1 MFTNLSNYGA
11 PLCNYVNLC
20 HYVNISWCGDLFQ
33 CARYWTTGDQVF
45 VLHARYHPYVPEGH
59 CRWDCW
65 ALADANLLP
74 FASPAAQQSPS
85 SGLAPKMVALKF
97 ASSSNGKR
105 QQTESCASSCDDFDD
120 DFEMERNIRYIGT
133 LCFSGKAECS
143 KRQLGRSISEL
154 VWFHRLILQGIS
166 SRTSIVCLFQGNIHG
181 WWTRIEICSTFK
193 VPSISC
199 VYFH

>member
-1 MFTNLSNYGA
+1 MGVKFTNLSNYGA

-45 VLHARYHPYVPEGH
+45 VLHAQYHPYVPEGH

-97 ASSSNGKR
+97 ASSSNGK
-105 QQTESCASSCDDFDD
+105 EAA
-120 DFEMERNIRYIGT
+120 NWK
-133 LCFSGKAECS
+133 LCFLMWWFWWWFLNGEEHSIYRNSLLFRESGVQQEAA
-143 KRQLGRSISEL
+143 R
-154 VWFHRLILQGIS
+154 
-166 SRTSIVCLFQGNIHG
+166 
-181 WWTRIEICSTFK
+181 
-193 VPSISC
+193 
-199 VYFH
+199 

>member
-1 MFTNLSNYGA
+1 MGWSKQTNQLNQHIACRTWTSTSRWSRSSA
-11 PLCNYVNLC
+11 PWWSVNSGWVGSLLLQCLIGRNPIYVNLC
-20 HYVNISWCGDLFQ
+20 HYVKISWCGDLFQ
-33 CARYWTTGDQVF
+33 CARYWTAGDQVF

-105 QQTESCASSCDDFDD
+105 QQTGSCASSCDDFDD
-120 DFEMERNIRYIGT
+120 DF
-133 LCFSGKAECS
+133 
-143 KRQLGRSISEL
+143 
-154 VWFHRLILQGIS
+154 
-166 SRTSIVCLFQGNIHG
+166 
-181 WWTRIEICSTFK
+181 
-193 VPSISC
+193 
-199 VYFH
+199 